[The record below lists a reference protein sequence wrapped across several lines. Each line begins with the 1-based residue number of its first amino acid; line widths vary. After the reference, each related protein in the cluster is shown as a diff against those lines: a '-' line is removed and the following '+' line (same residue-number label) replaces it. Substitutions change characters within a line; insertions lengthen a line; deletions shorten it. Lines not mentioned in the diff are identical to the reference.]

1 MGRGDSKKVSDDRIL
16 LEMLINPD
24 PGVYASE
31 IAEQIELTRV
41 GVDTRLKE
49 LEDENFVHRK
59 EASNRNLWWLTPEG
73 GERVK
78 DAAREAIES
87 WDRD

>member
-1 MGRGDSKKVSDDRIL
+1 MGRGDSKKVSDERIL

-31 IAEQIELTRV
+31 IAEQVDLTRPR
-41 GVDTRLKE
+41 VDGRLKD
-49 LEDENFVHRK
+49 LEDEGLVHLK

-73 GERVK
+73 GDRVK
-78 DAAREAIES
+78 SAAREAIES
-87 WDRD
+87 WDRG

>member
-31 IAEQIELTRV
+31 IAEQVDLTRP
-41 GVDTRLKE
+41 GVDGRLKD
-49 LEDENFVHRK
+49 LEDEGLVHRK
-59 EASNRNLWWLTPEG
+59 EASNRNLWWLTPKG
-73 GERVK
+73 GDRVK
-78 DAAREAIES
+78 DAAREAIER
-87 WDRD
+87 WDRG